1 MKKSDDKLKDVFN
14 DFKNGLKLNKNM
26 EGRLLKMI
34 EKKEIAV
41 HHRKFL
47 LGVISIAIAAF
58 LVVSSIAPVFGKSGT
73 LPQVI
78 AGLNLERSANSFKGS
93 LSTEGRII
101 EELEDQDLSSS
112 DSIIIVALLK
122 ESDVPANEI
131 IEMRNKKMGWGKI
144 LSELN
149 ISVNSIKNTLKQ
161 AQNVID
167 EEEGNGE
174 GEETEEENQNHLKF
188 VVVKGI
194 LNDIDGSIITVN
206 ETEILFTEE
215 TIIKCRGK
223 SVAANDLS
231 IGDELLVK
239 ASKIEDV
246 FEAKSIL
253 VFTNMKENKGTE
265 KETKEFE
272 LRSAIVSFDGSIL
285 TISDFDNEILVDE
298 DTKIQESG
306 VGRTDSSALIQD
318 ATVQIHIRKDGDVYY
333 ATSIVILKATE
344 NEEENEEEQQQE
356 TKEFEL
362 RSNIL
367 SFGNGILIISDFDNE
382 ILVDE
387 NTKIQKKG
395 EGRTDIESLEVDV
408 TVQIH
413 IRKDGDVYH
422 ATSIVIL
429 EKAENEESEEESE
442 QEKGNISKNKKET
455 FKGEVSLVNLE
466 DGILAIVD
474 CDMLFKIS
482 KDTLIISNGKAEL
495 SDINEGDSVEI
506 IGTEQEEGEPV
517 SVEKITVTKRNE
529 QQENNKNKGNGN
541 SKDKGK
547 P

>member
-14 DFKNGLKLNKNM
+14 DFKNGLQLNKNM
-26 EGRLLKMI
+26 EGRLLEMI
-34 EKKEIAV
+34 GKKEMAA
-41 HHRKFL
+41 HRRKFL
-47 LGVISIAIAAF
+47 LGLVGAAIAAF
-58 LVVSSIAPVFGKSGT
+58 LVISSIAPVFGKSGT

-93 LSTEGRII
+93 LSTEDRII
-101 EELEDQDLSSS
+101 EELEDQDLSPI

-122 ESDVPANEI
+122 ESGMPADKI
-131 IEMRNKKMGWGKI
+131 IEMRNEKMGWGRI
-144 LSELN
+144 LSELS
-149 ISVNSIKNTLKQ
+149 ISLNSIKNTLKQ

-174 GEETEEENQNHLKF
+174 GEETKEENQNQLKF

-194 LNDIDGSIITVN
+194 LNDIDGSIVTVN
-206 ETEILFTEE
+206 ETEILLTEE

-223 SVAANDLS
+223 SVAANDLT

-285 TISDFDNEILVDE
+285 TISDFE
-298 DTKIQESG
+298 G
-306 VGRTDSSALIQD
+306 G
-318 ATVQIHIRKDGDVYY
+318 
-333 ATSIVILKATE
+333 
-344 NEEENEEEQQQE
+344 
-356 TKEFEL
+356 
-362 RSNIL
+362 
-367 SFGNGILIISDFDNE
+367 

-387 NTKIQKKG
+387 NTKIQRKG
-395 EGRTDIESLEVDV
+395 EGRTDIESLEVDA

-429 EKAENEESEEESE
+429 EKAENEENEEGEEESE
-442 QEKGNISKNKKET
+442 QEKGNVSKNKKET
-455 FKGEVSLVNLE
+455 FKGEVSVVNPD
-466 DGILAIVD
+466 DGILAIFGY
-474 CDMLFKIS
+474 DMLFKIS
-482 KDTLIISNGKAEL
+482 EDTLIISNGKAEF

-517 SVEKITVTKRNE
+517 SAEKITVTKRNE

>member
-14 DFKNGLKLNKNM
+14 DFKNGLQLNKNM
-26 EGRLLKMI
+26 EGRLLEMI
-34 EKKEIAV
+34 GKKEMAA
-41 HHRKFL
+41 HRRKFL
-47 LGVISIAIAAF
+47 LGLVGAAIAAF
-58 LVVSSIAPVFGKSGT
+58 LVISSIAPVFGKSGT

-93 LSTEGRII
+93 LSTDDRII
-101 EELEDQDLSSS
+101 EELEDQDLSPI

-122 ESDVPANEI
+122 ESGMPADKI
-131 IEMRNKKMGWGKI
+131 IEMRNEKMGWGRI
-144 LSELN
+144 LSELS
-149 ISVNSIKNTLKQ
+149 ISLNSIKNTLKQ

-174 GEETEEENQNHLKF
+174 GEETKEENQNQLKF

-194 LNDIDGSIITVN
+194 LNDIDGSIVTVN
-206 ETEILFTEE
+206 ETEILLTEE

-223 SVAANDLS
+223 SVTANDLT

-285 TISDFDNEILVDE
+285 TISDFE
-298 DTKIQESG
+298 G
-306 VGRTDSSALIQD
+306 G
-318 ATVQIHIRKDGDVYY
+318 
-333 ATSIVILKATE
+333 
-344 NEEENEEEQQQE
+344 
-356 TKEFEL
+356 
-362 RSNIL
+362 
-367 SFGNGILIISDFDNE
+367 

-387 NTKIQKKG
+387 NTKIQRKG
-395 EGRTDIESLEVDV
+395 EGRTDIESLEVDA

-429 EKAENEESEEESE
+429 EKAENEENEEGEEESE
-442 QEKGNISKNKKET
+442 QEKGNVSKNKKET
-455 FKGEVSLVNLE
+455 FKGEVSVVNPD
-466 DGILAIVD
+466 DGILAIFGY
-474 CDMLFKIS
+474 DMLFKIS
-482 KDTLIISNGKAEL
+482 EDTLIISNGKAEF

-517 SVEKITVTKRNE
+517 SAEKITVTKKNE
-529 QQENNKNKGNGN
+529 QQENNHSEGNGN